1 MTHTSS
7 PDVSRTSRSGVV
19 PVTVVGG
26 YLGAGKTTLL
36 NHVLRTTEERIAVL
50 VNDFG
55 SINIDESLIRTADDH
70 KITLENGCICC
81 SLADG
86 LAVALEQVAAMSPH
100 PDRLV
105 IEASGVGDPASIAR
119 SVHSE
124 LFHVDL
130 IVTVA
135 DAETVVTKTSDRFV
149 GDVVLQQLNAADV
162 VVLNKTDL
170 LNQDDLAV
178 TRLFFVDLVP
188 NTPLIEV
195 VDAAVPLGVLFG
207 LAPRSEQVLSA
218 SSSTGTGAAD
228 DRFVAWNTTSDDP
241 VDVGVLRT
249 RLTQLPVSVVRLKG
263 IVHDAASEQRMIVHR
278 VGRRVEIRNDGEWT
292 GGPSVLVAIGVRAE
306 VGAVGD
312 SLPSN
317 PIAALLSPAI

>member
-1 MTHTSS
+1 MTHTSL
-7 PDVSRTSRSGVV
+7 PEVSRTSRSGVV

-26 YLGAGKTTLL
+26 YLGAGKTTLV
-36 NHVLRTTEERIAVL
+36 NHVLRSTDERIAVL

-86 LAVALEQVAAMSPH
+86 LVVALEQVAAMSPH

-124 LFHVDL
+124 LFRVEL

-135 DAETVVTKTSDRFV
+135 DAETVVAKTRDRFV

-170 LNQDDLAV
+170 LDQDDLAK
-178 TRLFFVDLVP
+178 TKSFLGDLVP
-188 NTPLIEV
+188 STPLIEV

-207 LAPRSEQVLSA
+207 LAPCTEQVLSA
-218 SSSTGTGAAD
+218 LTSTGTAD

-241 VDVGVLRT
+241 VNVGVLLT
-249 RLTQLPVSVVRLKG
+249 RLTQLPVSVVRVKG

-292 GGPSVLVAIGVRAE
+292 GGSSVLVAIGVRAE

-317 PIAALLSPAI
+317 PIAALLSPAN